1 MSVIDTWRMRCPHC
15 RKDSKIEIVAKVSVR
30 LTADGTDSDEVSDG
44 SHEWD
49 DDSQAD
55 CRDCGFSGLVKDFR
69 MTGLDLVDHVAE
81 GSWILE
87 SQVRVLSEEPT
98 DRQHLR
104 IVDGNGTTVA
114 LALLNPDAEDSHFN
128 ARIVAASAGILE
140 DVVDLKQ
147 FVTDTSMKMDDPHR
161 DGSGRDA
168 RPPDGDDWNIL
179 YQKVLSVISAI
190 EQRIAA

>member
-1 MSVIDTWRMRCPHC
+1 MSVIDNWRMRCPHC
-15 RKDSKIEIVAKVSVR
+15 QEDSKIDIVAKVSVR
-30 LTADGTDSDEVSDG
+30 LTADGTDSDEARDG

-55 CRDCGFSGLVKDFR
+55 CGGCGFSGLVKDFR
-69 MTGLDLVDHVAE
+69 LTGLDLLDQVADAP
-81 GSWILE
+81 WLLE
-87 SQVRVLSEEPT
+87 SQVRVLGEEPS
-98 DRQHLR
+98 DWQHLR
-104 IVDGNGTTVA
+104 IVDGNGTAVA
-114 LALLNPDAEDSHFN
+114 LALFNPDAEDSLYN
-128 ARIVAASAGILE
+128 ARVLAASAGILG
-140 DVVDLKQ
+140 DVVDLKR
-147 FVTDTSMKMDDPHR
+147 FLTETSMKMDDPHR